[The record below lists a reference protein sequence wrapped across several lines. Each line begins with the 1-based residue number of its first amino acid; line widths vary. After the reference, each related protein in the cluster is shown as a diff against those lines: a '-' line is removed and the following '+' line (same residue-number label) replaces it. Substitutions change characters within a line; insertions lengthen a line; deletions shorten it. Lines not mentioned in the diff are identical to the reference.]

1 MVGSCFSY
9 LLIFYQ
15 ALSCVLIKA
24 LCIKLNLKGKWF
36 NANDFDRFSVINFRH
51 SFYFNELYIVT
62 FLVGVTLIFVNSDS
76 CLFVICYRSN
86 NERFNLFTVSISD
99 QMLVTEVEE
108 GITCRSQV
116 LRENESNLV
125 GVAESIDSH

>member
-24 LCIKLNLKGKWF
+24 LCIKLNLKGKWPSNF
-36 NANDFDRFSVINFRH
+36 NDFDGFSVIYFRH
-51 SFYFNELYIVT
+51 TFYFNELYIVT
-62 FLVGVTLIFVNSDS
+62 FLVGVTLIFVNSNS
-76 CLFVICYRSN
+76 CLFFICYRGN

-99 QMLVTEVEE
+99 QMLVTEV
-108 GITCRSQV
+108 
-116 LRENESNLV
+116 
-125 GVAESIDSH
+125 